1 MYIPQTNSTN
11 TLILEQLHSM
21 NQPMEEYSVYTFHQ
35 TAGRGQQGNTWES
48 EPNKNLLF
56 SRLIRPTELHPAQLF
71 QLTQWVSIIVL
82 EVLQSLDFKLQTA
95 DLSIKWPNDI
105 YWKDKKLCG
114 ILIESAF
121 AGAHIDYAVAGVGIN
136 VSQTIFRSNAPNP
149 ISLFQITGKEIE
161 LHHLM
166 QQIDDAF
173 VRLRPLLSNTDLLQT
188 KYMQHLYRRTG
199 WHQYLL
205 REVSTT
211 PTTLAFSHEKD
222 TFLAQI
228 TDVLPNGTILLCKE
242 DGTKQTFHFKEIR
255 FVL

>member
-1 MYIPQTNSTN
+1 
-11 TLILEQLHSM
+11 
-21 NQPMEEYSVYTFHQ
+21 MEEYSIYTFHQ

-56 SRLIRPTELHPAQLF
+56 SRLIRPTELQPAQLF
-71 QLTQWVSIIVL
+71 QLTQWVSIVVF
-82 EVLQSLDFKLQTA
+82 EVLQTLHPKLQTA

-105 YWKDKKLCG
+105 YWQDKKLCG

-121 AGAHIDYAVAGVGIN
+121 AGAQIDYAVAGVGIN
-136 VSQTIFRSNAPNP
+136 ANQTIFHSDAPNP
-149 ISLFQITGKEIE
+149 ISVYQIAGEE
-161 LHHLM
+161 LNLHQLM
-166 QQIDDAF
+166 QHIDDAF
-173 VRLRPLLSNTDLLQT
+173 VRLRPLLSNTALLQT
-188 KYMQHLYRRTG
+188 KYMQHLYRRAG

-205 REVSTT
+205 REVSTA
-211 PTTLAFSHEKD
+211 PTTLASIHEKD

-242 DGTKQTFHFKEIR
+242 DGTEQAFHFKEIR